1 MGWSTAPIDLVH
13 ELCRLLNVTSVQT
26 FLASASPSSSTLV
39 RPLVCAPRR
48 GGRHGTWLRQKSHRH
63 NLNSQS
69 PHSQPLFRTEQRTK
83 ARIAESCSLGHS
95 LTDFRDD
102 VTGSTNIARTRVAR
116 SAAAGSKLGGALERH
131 VDAALSSWAATQSQ
145 SFVVDYGINTD
156 HDEAA
161 DSLGP
166 VAAYS

>member
-1 MGWSTAPIDLVH
+1 MDGTGLGFVRRATAITLILNPPIPN
-13 ELCRLLNVTSVQT
+13 RS
-26 FLASASPSSSTLV
+26 
-39 RPLVCAPRR
+39 
-48 GGRHGTWLRQKSHRH
+48 
-63 NLNSQS
+63 
-69 PHSQPLFRTEQRTK
+69 FRTEQRTK
-83 ARIAESCSLGHS
+83 ARVAESCSLGHS

-116 SAAAGSKLGGALERH
+116 PAAAGSKLGGALERH